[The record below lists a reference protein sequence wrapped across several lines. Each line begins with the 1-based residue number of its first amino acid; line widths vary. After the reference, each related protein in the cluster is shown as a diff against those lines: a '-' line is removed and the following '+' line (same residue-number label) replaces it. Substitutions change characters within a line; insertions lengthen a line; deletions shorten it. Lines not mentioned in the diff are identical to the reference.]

1 MNTKLLDNKSAS
13 KSVTGARDKNK
24 PVNDFLEITGIKKTN
39 FRSMSPPTIQKEI
52 DMFIGSGT
60 AKLILWRS

>member
-1 MNTKLLDNKSAS
+1 MNSKLLDNKSAS

-52 DMFIGSGT
+52 DIFIGSGA
-60 AKLILWRS
+60 AKLIIWKT

>member
-60 AKLILWRS
+60 AKLILWRT

>member
-52 DMFIGSGT
+52 DMFIGSST
-60 AKLILWRS
+60 AKLIIWKT

>member
-1 MNTKLLDNKSAS
+1 MNSKLLDNKTAS

>member
-13 KSVTGARDKNK
+13 KSVTSARASNQA
-24 PVNDFLEITGIKKTN
+24 VNDFLEITGIKKTN

-60 AKLILWRS
+60 AKLILWRT

>member
-13 KSVTGARDKNK
+13 KSVTGAREKNK

-52 DMFIGSGT
+52 DMFIGSST
-60 AKLILWRS
+60 AKLIIWKT

>member
-1 MNTKLLDNKSAS
+1 MNSKLLDNKSAS

>member
-13 KSVTGARDKNK
+13 KSVTSAREKNK

-60 AKLILWRS
+60 AKLILWKS